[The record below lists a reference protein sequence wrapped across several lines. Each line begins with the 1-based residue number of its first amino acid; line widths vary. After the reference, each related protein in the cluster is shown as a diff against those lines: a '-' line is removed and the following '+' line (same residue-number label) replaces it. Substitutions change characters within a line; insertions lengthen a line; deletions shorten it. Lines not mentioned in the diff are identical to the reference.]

1 MKNRLKIFIALL
13 FSLVVLGISSCT
25 SNQAYRTEPKKI
37 CVENNC
43 TSALIE
49 EHNESDE
56 DYALTFIEFSERGN
70 LFSRDKFD
78 EVMEYIEKENKN
90 SSDGIMVIVYAH
102 GWKHNATNKTGDVN
116 KFRKTLKRLRS
127 VNKDML
133 SDRKVIGVYLGW
145 RGLSLDVPLLDT
157 FTYWGRK
164 SVARQVGSGGVTEV
178 LLRLN
183 KLVYQEKDYRNVFVI
198 SGHSFGGA
206 LILSS
211 LKNIILEKMVNGKN
225 ITGNECKQT
234 PKAFRKMCSEECYRS
249 EAFADSIVLLNPAI
263 EANELLQ
270 IKELAS
276 QERCYSHKQPKLLH
290 VISSKSDLANSVA
303 FPIGQWWGTVLQE
316 KETTLKRTVFKGD
329 PKNKEDGIEE
339 IEISEYGLDMTTVG
353 NASLFRTGRYRK
365 NNNYT
370 ACYEHNKDCFDK
382 ENKAEKILAIS
393 PFEPIS
399 VIYVDEEQIDGHSD
413 ISNDFVL
420 SYMTTSVIENESKK
434 NPKMEKILE
443 KSCFSGNKDKKH
455 FDFKKCLENISRL
468 YRKDEK

>member
-1 MKNRLKIFIALL
+1 MKDRLKIFIALL
-13 FSLVVLGISSCT
+13 FFLCILGINSCT
-25 SNQAYRTEPKKI
+25 SNKAYRTNPKKI

-49 EHNESDE
+49 EHKEKNE

-70 LFSRDKFD
+70 LFSRDNFD
-78 EVMEYIEKENKN
+78 EVMEYIERENKN
-90 SSDGIMVIVYAH
+90 STDGIMVIVYAH

-116 KFRKTLKRLRS
+116 KFRKTLKRLRT
-127 VNKDML
+127 VNKKTI
-133 SDRKVIGVYLGW
+133 SNRKVIGVYLGW
-145 RGLSLDVPLLDT
+145 RGLSLDVPLLNT
-157 FTYWGRK
+157 LTYWGRK
-164 SVARQVGSGGVTEV
+164 GVARQVGSGGVTEV

-206 LILSS
+206 LILSA

-225 ITGNECKQT
+225 IRGSECNQT
-234 PKAFRKMCSEECYRS
+234 PKNFKKMCSEECYRS

-263 EANELLQ
+263 EANELMQ

-276 QERCYSHKQPKLLH
+276 QERCYSYKQPKLLH
-290 VISSKSDLANSVA
+290 VISSKGDWVNRVA
-303 FPIGQWWGTVLQE
+303 FPVGQWWGTVLQE
-316 KETTLKRTVFKGD
+316 KETTLKRTIFKGE
-329 PKNKEDGIEE
+329 PKKKEDAIEK
-339 IEISEYGLDMTTVG
+339 IEVSEYGLDMTTAG

-365 NNNYT
+365 DNNYT
-370 ACYEHNKDCFDK
+370 ACYQDNKDCLDK

-434 NPKMEKILE
+434 NPKMEEILE
-443 KSCFSGNKDKKH
+443 KYCFSGKKDKKY
-455 FDFKKCLENISRL
+455 FDFKKCLESIDSL
-468 YRKDEK
+468 YGKDKK